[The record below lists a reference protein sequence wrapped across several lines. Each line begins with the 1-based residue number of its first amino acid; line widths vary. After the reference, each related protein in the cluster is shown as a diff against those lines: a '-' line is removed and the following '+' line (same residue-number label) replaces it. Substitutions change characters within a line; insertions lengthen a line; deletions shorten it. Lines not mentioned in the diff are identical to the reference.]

1 MHTFLL
7 TTPADSPETLAA
19 FGVLYSTLMITM
31 LVGYVITSYFAS
43 TFFAKIGEPRWKAW
57 VPVYAN
63 WVFLTRGGVNGAFA
77 FLALATGIPYVGM
90 FASIG
95 LLIALAYA
103 AIKFGKDFTVPGPG
117 YVALYLLLTPVWF
130 GILGLGKAV
139 YEPAE
144 PAAVLETS
152 AGPASEPSTP
162 YTAR

>member
-1 MHTFLL
+1 MAIFYGIV
-7 TTPADSPETLAA
+7 
-19 FGVLYSTLMITM
+19 GVIGLIS
-31 LVGYVITSYFAS
+31 YVITSFFAS
-43 TFFAKIGEPRWKAW
+43 TFFAKIDEPKWKAW

-77 FLALATGIPYVGM
+77 FLSLATWIPYVGM

-95 LLIALAYA
+95 LLIALAFA
-103 AIKFGKDFTVPGPG
+103 AVKYGKDFTVPGPG

-139 YEPAE
+139 YEPAK
-144 PAAVLETS
+144 PAAIADLPAS
-152 AGPASEPSTP
+152 PASEPSSP